1 MTELSP
7 IGTVSHLTSDLRD
20 ADYET
25 QVDKRSKQGL
35 VVPGLEFEVI
45 DENDEEIP
53 WDGEAFGELRIR
65 GPWVTQEYFARPDAS
80 EEGFEDGWLKTG
92 DVVTVDED
100 GYIQLVDR
108 TKDVIKSG
116 GEWISSV
123 ELENA
128 IMAYDGVSEATVVGV
143 PHERWQERP
152 VAFVVAADGVDRE
165 ALVEEIEAGL
175 REDYP
180 KWWVPDAVEFI
191 DEVPKTATGKFSKK
205 DLREQ
210 YADQSLV
217 EGSVPKNDAPEQE

>member
-1 MTELSP
+1 
-7 IGTVSHLTSDLRD
+7 
-20 ADYET
+20 
-25 QVDKRSKQGL
+25 
-35 VVPGLEFEVI
+35 
-45 DENDEEIP
+45 
-53 WDGEAFGELRIR
+53 
-65 GPWVTQEYFARPDAS
+65 
-80 EEGFEDGWLKTG
+80 
-92 DVVTVDED
+92 
-100 GYIQLVDR
+100 
-108 TKDVIKSG
+108 
-116 GEWISSV
+116 
-123 ELENA
+123 
-128 IMAYDGVSEATVVGV
+128 MAYDGVSEATVVGV

-217 EGSVPKNDAPEQE
+217 EGPFRKTTRPNRSRSLTGRPRVVYSPSRSPMTHFVRVALPTGAVGVRVDHVALGVEPADFLILRLREREDERIS